1 MLIEIA
7 VVQGPDAGGAKY
19 TLLGFVEHLGTMR
32 SGHYV
37 AYVQRGM
44 EVLQSPHWQS
54 LLQKHGLAAES
65 ALCSQTSST
74 SAAPGR
80 KQKKVSGAKAAA
92 NVSSTGRGETAKPSG
107 AAHGKTAT
115 RHTAR
120 SDAAATGSAGA
131 GPDDNSTEE
140 SSSTLHV
147 NGKADEH
154 QSIPD
159 DWERNGAESTD
170 RSQLGTASGPAG
182 PDSQPPDLVTAD
194 TVTADT
200 VTTDLDTASPVT
212 LPNSLATS
220 TNDPAVGQPTPPAKE
235 PDTAQMGSR
244 HEQAAAE
251 DHQIAGQRSWF
262 YISDTQVK
270 AVSEADILKREAY
283 ILLYMRTG

>member
-1 MLIEIA
+1 MSGRQEQCDAEIA
-7 VVQGPDAGGAKY
+7 VVQGPDAGGARY

-37 AYVQRGM
+37 AYVQRGV

-65 ALCSQTSST
+65 ALCTQASS
-74 SAAPGR
+74 SLSLAPGR
-80 KQKKVSGAKAAA
+80 KQKRGSGAKAAA
-92 NVSSTGRGETAKPSG
+92 TASSTDQGETAKPSG
-107 AAHGKTAT
+107 AADDKAAA
-115 RHTAR
+115 RQHTAH
-120 SDAAATGSAGA
+120 SDAAATSSAGA
-131 GPDDNSTEE
+131 GADDKTTQG
-140 SSSTLHV
+140 SSSTSHL
-147 NGKADEH
+147 NGKADEQ

-159 DWERNGAESTD
+159 DWESNGAKSADESK
-170 RSQLGTASGPAG
+170 LGSPPGPAG
-182 PDSQPPDLVTAD
+182 DSQPADLVTAG
-194 TVTADT
+194 
-200 VTTDLDTASPVT
+200 LDTASAVT
-212 LPNSLATS
+212 VPDGLATS
-220 TNDPAVGQPTPPAKE
+220 IDDPAVGQPTPPAKE

-251 DHQIAGQRSWF
+251 DSKLAGQRSWF

>member
-37 AYVQRGM
+37 AYVQRGV

-54 LLQKHGLAAES
+54 LLQKHDLAAES
-65 ALCSQTSST
+65 ALCSPNSSKPV
-74 SAAPGR
+74 APGR
-80 KQKKVSGAKAAA
+80 KQKKGPGAKAAA
-92 NVSSTGRGETAKPSG
+92 TAASTDRGGRAKLSG
-107 AAHGKTAT
+107 NADGKAAA
-115 RHTAR
+115 RQHTAR
-120 SDAAATGSAGA
+120 SDAAAACGAGA
-131 GPDDNSTEE
+131 GADDKETQA
-140 SSSTLHV
+140 SSSTPYL
-147 NGKADEH
+147 NGKADEQ

-159 DWERNGAESTD
+159 DWESNGAKSTNESK
-170 RSQLGTASGPAG
+170 LGSPPGPAG
-182 PDSQPPDLVTAD
+182 DSQPSGIVTGDLK
-194 TVTADT
+194 
-200 VTTDLDTASPVT
+200 TASAVT
-212 LPNSLATS
+212 LPDSLATS
-220 TNDPAVGQPTPPAKE
+220 TDDPAVGQPTPPAKE

-251 DHQIAGQRSWF
+251 DNKLAGQRSWF

-270 AVSEADILKREAY
+270 AVSETDILKREAY